1 MEPPPRRERPDQL
14 VDDVLAGEVGLGAE
28 LEQCLG
34 AATDCGEAAPACGGG
49 GRDLSELS
57 EPERL
62 LVLAGET
69 ARFSAAYLRWMRT
82 RAGEALPYSSVR
94 VLETLESE
102 GPTIMREIAASLG
115 MTARNMTAIIDA
127 LEECGLVR
135 RTPHPHDR
143 RATVVELTAAGRKEA
158 EQAREHAV
166 SWVAKAFNSL
176 SLEEQRQY
184 SELLRRLAGFF
195 CC

>member
-1 MEPPPRRERPDQL
+1 MGTPARQEEPD
-14 VDDVLAGEVGLGAE
+14 GLTGD
-28 LEQCLG
+28 LEQCLES
-34 AATDCGEAAPACGGG
+34 ASECVVAAPACAGGAG
-49 GRDLSELS
+49 KDLSELD

-62 LVLAGET
+62 LVLASLT
-69 ARFSAAYLRWMRT
+69 ARFSAAYLRWMRS

-102 GPTIMREIAASLG
+102 GPTIMREIAESLG

-158 EQAREHAV
+158 DQARHQAV
-166 SWVAKAFNSL
+166 AWVGEAFNSM
-176 SLEEQRQY
+176 SLEEQQQY
-184 SELLRRLAGFF
+184 SELLRRVAGFF
-195 CC
+195 CD

>member
-1 MEPPPRRERPDQL
+1 VGRLPRQEEPDELTGDL
-14 VDDVLAGEVGLGAE
+14 V
-28 LEQCLG
+28 QCL
-34 AATDCGEAAPACGGG
+34 EAVSECVEAPPACDGGG
-49 GRDLSELS
+49 KDLSELN

-62 LVLAGET
+62 LVLAAET

-94 VLETLESE
+94 VLEILESE
-102 GPTIMREIAASLG
+102 GPTIMREIAESLG

-158 EQAREHAV
+158 DQARQQAV
-166 SWVAKAFNSL
+166 AWVAKAFNSM
-176 SLEEQRQY
+176 SLEEQQQY
-184 SELLRRLAGFF
+184 TELLRRVAGFF
-195 CC
+195 CG